1 MRHPFL
7 FIRGMHSMTCVSRL
21 WKNSLPHVTD
31 DVPGAEHP
39 RKPEVFLPGKS
50 LGGLFPRPVSGILAL
65 SMLLGIAS
73 AVAWAEDDRVIQL
86 AIQADPGMS
95 AFEVENKFTV
105 ARDSTKGFNYGEISV
120 DPIDPASYV
129 LLSSIVRRGILQAA
143 PVTEAPRG
151 VLVEPIRG
159 QDGDWWID
167 LRDPDMFL
175 DSARI
180 TVVDATS
187 GKERLLELEPAA
199 RTEAAR
205 PLRYHSP
212 GSYVL
217 ALEKGVHPRAAILT
231 VSTESSAGGSPRTEE
246 LRVAWPDVGRCYLV
260 TLRGVTGDER
270 RLFESLKD
278 PAKVGN
284 AIKELYPST
293 ATLIVGSFQDKK
305 VDVWRLNEVLHSYLQ
320 PVNAKPKR
328 LWLRFPLTDTE
339 EATVIADLEAQLAPA
354 DGFKKLPAWL
364 AARRLPAGR
373 SLEPGMES
381 WVEVPVNPATERAEV
396 WVPIVTAAWKR
407 LLDESPAK
415 VGDRAIL
422 VWEFENPANPAD
434 REVIKVAGERYQ
446 RERLGWW
453 LTGLAAAPVE

>member
-1 MRHPFL
+1 MRRHAH
-7 FIRGMHSMTCVSRL
+7 RA
-21 WKNSLPHVTD
+21 SL
-31 DVPGAEHP
+31 
-39 RKPEVFLPGKS
+39 
-50 LGGLFPRPVSGILAL
+50 VSGLLLA
-65 SMLLGIAS
+65 SVPPVTIP
-73 AVAWAEDDRVIQL
+73 AVMAADDDRVIQL
-86 AIQADPGMS
+86 ALQTDPGMN
-95 AFEVENKFTV
+95 AFEVENKFSV
-105 ARDSTKGFNYGEISV
+105 ARESTKGFNYGEISV

-129 LLSSIVRRGILQAA
+129 LLSSIVRRGILEAA
-143 PVTEAPRG
+143 PMTDTPRG

-159 QDGDWWID
+159 QDGGWWID
-167 LRDPDMFL
+167 LRDPDRFL
-175 DSARI
+175 DAARV
-180 TVVDATS
+180 TVVDTAT
-187 GKERLLELEPAA
+187 GKERELELAPAA
-199 RTEAAR
+199 RTESAR

-217 ALEKGVHPRAAILT
+217 TLEKGVQPRAAALT
-231 VSTESSAGGSPRTEE
+231 VTTEQGGASSPRTEE
-246 LRVAWPDVGRCYLV
+246 IRVGWPDVGRCYLV

-305 VDVWRLNEVLHSYLQ
+305 VDVWRLNEVLHSYVQ

-328 LWLRFPLTDTE
+328 LWLRFPLTE
-339 EATVIADLEAQLAPA
+339 SQEAKVLAELDAQLAPA

-364 AARRLPAGR
+364 AERRLAEGR
-373 SLEPGMES
+373 ALQPGMDS
-381 WVEVPVNPATERAEV
+381 WIEVPVNPATERAEI
-396 WVPIVTAAWKR
+396 WVPIVTRDWKR
-407 LLDESPAK
+407 LLADSPQQ

-453 LTGLAAAPVE
+453 LSGLAGAPVE

>member
-1 MRHPFL
+1 
-7 FIRGMHSMTCVSRL
+7 MTQPAHRAAVI
-21 WKNSLPHVTD
+21 
-31 DVPGAEHP
+31 
-39 RKPEVFLPGKS
+39 
-50 LGGLFPRPVSGILAL
+50 GGTLVAILAL
-65 SMLLGIAS
+65 TMRG
-73 AVAWAEDDRVIQL
+73 AVTAADDDRVIQL
-86 AIQADPGMS
+86 AVQTDPGMN
-95 AFEVENKFTV
+95 AFEVENKFKV
-105 ARDSTKGFNYGEISV
+105 ARESTKGFNYGEIAV

-129 LLSSIVRRGILQAA
+129 LLSSIVRRGVLQAPPA
-143 PVTEAPRG
+143 TDSPRG

-159 QDGDWWID
+159 QDGGWWID
-167 LRDPDMFL
+167 LRNADSFL
-175 DSARI
+175 DRAAI
-180 TVVDATS
+180 TVVDAAT
-187 GKERLLELEPAA
+187 GKERVLELEPAA
-199 RTEAAR
+199 RTETAK

-217 ALEKGVHPRAAILT
+217 KLDKGVHPRAAVLSVT
-231 VSTESSAGGSPRTEE
+231 TDTAAGGSPRSEE
-246 LRVAWPDVGRCYLV
+246 LRVGWPDVGRCYLV
-260 TLRGVTGDER
+260 TLKGVTGDER

-305 VDVWRLNEVLHSYLQ
+305 VDVWRLNEVLHSYMQ

-328 LWLRFPLTDTE
+328 LWLRFPLTESE
-339 EATVIADLEAQLAPA
+339 EAKVLAELESQLAPA

-364 AARRLPAGR
+364 AERRLPRGK
-373 SLEPGMES
+373 SLEPGMDA

-396 WVPIVTAAWKR
+396 WVPIVTRDWKR
-407 LLDESPAK
+407 LLSESPAK

-422 VWEFENPANPAD
+422 VWEFENPSNPAD

-453 LTGLAAAPVE
+453 LTGLSGAPVE

>member
-1 MRHPFL
+1 
-7 FIRGMHSMTCVSRL
+7 MTQPAHRAAVI
-21 WKNSLPHVTD
+21 
-31 DVPGAEHP
+31 
-39 RKPEVFLPGKS
+39 
-50 LGGLFPRPVSGILAL
+50 GGTLVAILAL
-65 SMLLGIAS
+65 TMRG
-73 AVAWAEDDRVIQL
+73 AVTAADDDRVIQL
-86 AIQADPGMS
+86 AVQTDPGMN
-95 AFEVENKFTV
+95 AFEVENKFKV
-105 ARDSTKGFNYGEISV
+105 ARESTKGFNYGEIAV

-129 LLSSIVRRGILQAA
+129 LLSSIVRRGVLQAPPA
-143 PVTEAPRG
+143 TDSPRG

-159 QDGDWWID
+159 QDGGWWID
-167 LRDPDMFL
+167 LRNADSFL
-175 DSARI
+175 DRAAI
-180 TVVDATS
+180 TVVDAAT
-187 GKERLLELEPAA
+187 GKERVLELEPAA
-199 RTEAAR
+199 RTETAK

-217 ALEKGVHPRAAILT
+217 KLDKGVHPRAAVLSVT
-231 VSTESSAGGSPRTEE
+231 TDTAAGGSPRSEE
-246 LRVAWPDVGRCYLV
+246 LRVGWPDVGRCYLV
-260 TLRGVTGDER
+260 TLKGVTGDER

-305 VDVWRLNEVLHSYLQ
+305 VDVWRLNEVLHSYMQ

-328 LWLRFPLTDTE
+328 LWLRFPLTESE
-339 EATVIADLEAQLAPA
+339 EAKVLAELESQLAPA

-364 AARRLPAGR
+364 AERRLPRGK
-373 SLEPGMES
+373 SLEPGMDA

-396 WVPIVTAAWKR
+396 WVPIVTRDWKR
-407 LLDESPAK
+407 LLSESPAK

-422 VWEFENPANPAD
+422 VWEFENPSNPAD

-453 LTGLAAAPVE
+453 LTGLSNAPVE